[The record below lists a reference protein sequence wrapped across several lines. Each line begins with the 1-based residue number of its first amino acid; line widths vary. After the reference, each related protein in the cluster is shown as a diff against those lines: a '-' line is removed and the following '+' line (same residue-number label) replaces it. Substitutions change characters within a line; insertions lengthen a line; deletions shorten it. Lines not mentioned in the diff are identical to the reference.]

1 MSKQTKQLVTHFG
14 LADTFSF
21 GESGRLERYH
31 RAMKVIDKS
40 NACDVIWSKKCIN
53 NQILKKMLTTNV
65 LFGWKT
71 QKGRYKK

>member
-1 MSKQTKQLVTHFG
+1 MRKQARQLETHFR
-14 LADTFSF
+14 LADNFSF
-21 GESGRLERYH
+21 GERGRLERCH
-31 RAMKVIDKS
+31 KAMKVIDKS

>member
-1 MSKQTKQLVTHFG
+1 MRKQARQLETHFR
-14 LADTFSF
+14 LADNFSF
-21 GESGRLERYH
+21 GKRGRLERCH
-31 RAMKVIDKS
+31 KAMKVIDKS
-40 NACDVIWSKKCIN
+40 YTYGVRKCIN